1 MAKILL
7 NNKRI
12 IAKDALIAKTFL
24 QKMRG
29 LMFRRKAVPIWFEFL
44 WERRWA
50 IHSFFVPFPFDA
62 VFVDA
67 EGRVVDAA
75 ERIMP
80 FTMRITPKKSCK
92 FLLELPAGSVGKFK
106 IRKGDNISVLL

>member
-12 IAKDALIAKTFL
+12 IAKDALVAKTFL

-29 LMFRRKAVPIWFEFL
+29 LMFRGKALPILLVFGSQRCWG
-44 WERRWA
+44 
-50 IHSFFVPFPFDA
+50 IHSLFVFFPFDA

-67 EGRVVDAA
+67 GGRVASTA
-75 ERIMP
+75 QSIRP
-80 FTMRITPKKSCK
+80 FTPLVQPSLPSKSI
-92 FLLELPAGSVGKFK
+92 LELPAGSVGKFK